1 MVDTDPFDAPPSPQ
15 GDSPRVVLPD
25 EPAELDPDAPQ
36 EVPGPPPS
44 VVRALVGSAGLGIVG
59 AIAWAAVTIITDYQ
73 LGLLAIGIGLLAG
86 VGAAYGGKGK
96 KFQVIG
102 ASCAAGSYFLGQFLI
117 VIAIVMGQAGAA
129 DELPV
134 EPAPTGEQAVL
145 ADGPNGAPAAVEPA
159 GSEVGLDADLADTAP
174 GEQPGPEGFFG
185 AMALVLFLI
194 VQETFSSAMSV
205 LFLGLAVYEGWKLPR
220 AE

>member
-15 GDSPRVVLPD
+15 SDSPRVVLPD
-25 EPAELDPDAPQ
+25 EPAEFDPDSEA
-36 EVPGPPPS
+36 EAPGPPPS
-44 VVRALVGSAGLGIVG
+44 VMRALIGSAGLGGVG
-59 AIAWAAVTIITDYQ
+59 AIAWAAVTLITDYQ

-86 VGAAYGGKGK
+86 VGAAYGGKGQ

-117 VIAIVMGQAGAA
+117 VIALVMGQAGTA
-129 DELPV
+129 DEPPV
-134 EPAPTGEQAVL
+134 EPAPTGEQAL
-145 ADGPNGAPAAVEPA
+145 AVDGVGGTAVAAEP
-159 GSEVGLDADLADTAP
+159 GQSEIGIDADLADP
-174 GEQPGPEGFFG
+174 LPQEDPGPDGFFG
-185 AMALVLFLI
+185 AMALVFFLI
-194 VQETFSSAMSV
+194 VQETFSSGMSV

>member
-1 MVDTDPFDAPPSPQ
+1 MVDTDPFDAPPPPQ

-25 EPAELDPDAPQ
+25 EPAGFDPDAEQ

-44 VVRALVGSAGLGIVG
+44 VVRALVASASLGAVG
-59 AIAWAAVTIITDYQ
+59 AIAWAAVTVITDYQ
-73 LGLLAIGIGLLAG
+73 LGLLAIGLGLLAG
-86 VGAAYGGKGK
+86 FGAAYGGKGK

-117 VIAIVMGQAGAA
+117 VIALVMGQAGTAN
-129 DELPV
+129 EPPV
-134 EPAPTGEQAVL
+134 EPAPTGEQAVA
-145 ADGPNGAPAAVEPA
+145 ADPVNGTAVAAKPAD
-159 GSEVGLDADLADTAP
+159 SEIGLDADLADAP
-174 GEQPGPEGFFG
+174 PTEDPGPEGFFG
-185 AMALVLFLI
+185 AMALVFFLI